1 MFLLESDILLLC
13 KEIGDDD
20 AWFQEGGLL
29 VAVTC
34 WRTERAFLR
43 LLIVGSKDG
52 LFLDFQQSSNPLIVV
67 ISSDKVLK
75 ISKLWK
81 PGSNKFGVQNSIR

>member
-20 AWFQEGGLL
+20 AWFQEVGLL
-29 VAVTC
+29 VAVTY

-43 LLIVGSKDG
+43 LLIVGSKDW
-52 LFLDFQQSSNPLIVV
+52 LCLDFQQSNNPLIAV
-67 ISSDKVLK
+67 ISSDKVMK